1 MGWFDE
7 QIRSRKL
14 SDDEAFAESFA
25 DIAGAVLG
33 PKAAAAFRD
42 ERRAARDAI
51 EEILRFYRVDSRPL
65 PPELKTTDEQL
76 EYLLRP
82 HGIMRRT
89 VKLRAGWQRTPSAPC
104 SACAAPTGA

>member
-33 PKAAAAFRD
+33 PKAAAAFRTVFA
-42 ERRAARDAI
+42 RA
-51 EEILRFYRVDSRPL
+51 SNWRPGL
-65 PPELKTTDEQL
+65 F
-76 EYLLRP
+76 
-82 HGIMRRT
+82 
-89 VKLRAGWQRTPSAPC
+89 SAPGG
-104 SACAAPTGA
+104 APFSRRGGSDATRRPQRRPFQPARRL